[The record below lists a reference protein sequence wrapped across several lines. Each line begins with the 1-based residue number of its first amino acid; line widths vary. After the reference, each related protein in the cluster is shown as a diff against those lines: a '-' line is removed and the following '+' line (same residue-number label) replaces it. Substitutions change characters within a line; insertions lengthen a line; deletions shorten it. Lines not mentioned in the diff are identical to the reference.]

1 MLVFM
6 ISWISCLNMKKSK
19 FSFLDRLEDSE
30 WQFFTK
36 FEDSVL
42 KNVKMK
48 RVTSFHQLM
57 HEIMIFMKNMR
68 GPDLPFLCKV
78 YIYMR
83 KVCANFEKNWK
94 GRPFLITSH
103 ENEKIEFSWWFSKMA
118 FSQIFFVDRLEGCEW
133 RFLNEIW

>member
-1 MLVFM
+1 
-6 ISWISCLNMKKSK
+6 MKKSK

-83 KVCANFEKNWK
+83 KVSANFDKN
-94 GRPFLITSH
+94 
-103 ENEKIEFSWWFSKMA
+103 
-118 FSQIFFVDRLEGCEW
+118 
-133 RFLNEIW
+133 

>member
-1 MLVFM
+1 
-6 ISWISCLNMKKSK
+6 MKKSK

-83 KVCANFEKNWK
+83 KVCANFEKN
-94 GRPFLITSH
+94 
-103 ENEKIEFSWWFSKMA
+103 
-118 FSQIFFVDRLEGCEW
+118 
-133 RFLNEIW
+133 